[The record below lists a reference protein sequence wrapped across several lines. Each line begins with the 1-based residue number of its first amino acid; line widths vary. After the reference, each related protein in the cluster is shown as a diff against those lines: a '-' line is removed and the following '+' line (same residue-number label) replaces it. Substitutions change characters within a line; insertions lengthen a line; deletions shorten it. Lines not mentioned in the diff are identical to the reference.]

1 MSAMIADLKQRL
13 DSLIWGPQLPKSG
26 PIGRALAV
34 VLRYG
39 YAVLRDVVFGQL
51 TLRAMSLVY
60 TTLLSIVPLLAFS
73 FTLLKGYEMHEQAAE
88 WAYLFFEPLGDTGR
102 DTIDDIMTL
111 VNAVNIRALAGFGL
125 VFFIY
130 AAISMVQKIEASFNY
145 VWYVDKPRS
154 FARRFVEYVSVIVVG
169 GLLILVA
176 LGLISVLQSAALI
189 EYLVNNTFFG
199 PPIAAAGKL
208 VPYVLVCA
216 VFTFLYII
224 VPNTQVRFKSAL
236 IGGIA
241 GGIMWATVSVIF
253 ATFVVDSVRSNAV
266 YAGFA
271 VPISALIWVYL
282 NWLILLIGSQIAFY
296 IQNHAYLQIG
306 RREPRLSNAMRERL
320 ALNLMLLV
328 GREFREPKDGVTLST
343 LSDTLRIP
351 SITLAPMV
359 KGLED
364 GGLLTVTESDHL
376 QPGRET
382 SRILLNDILS
392 IVRVVGE
399 TGSHRTPKWSDEIE
413 AIGAQMD
420 DAVAETVGEMSL
432 SDLLDKE
439 SAEQPEPG

>member
-1 MSAMIADLKQRL
+1 MIADLKQRL
-13 DSLIWGPQLPKSG
+13 DALVWGPQLPKSG
-26 PIGRALAV
+26 PLGRAVAI

-39 YAVLRDVVFGQL
+39 YAVLRDVFSGQL

-73 FTLLKGYEMHEQAAE
+73 FTLLKGYEMHEQAAAQ
-88 WAYLFFEPLGDTGR
+88 AYLFFEPLGDTGR
-102 DTIDDIMTL
+102 QIIDEILAL

-189 EYLVNNTFFG
+189 EYLINNTFVG
-199 PPIAAAGKL
+199 PPIATVGKL
-208 VPYVLVCA
+208 VPYVIVCA
-216 VFTFLYII
+216 VFTFLYVI
-224 VPNTQVRFKSAL
+224 VPNTQVRFTSAL

-328 GREFREPKDGVTLST
+328 GREFRQPADGVTLRS

-359 KGLED
+359 KALEQE
-364 GGLLTVTESDHL
+364 GLLTTTESDRL
-376 QPGRET
+376 QPGREM

-392 IVRVVGE
+392 VVRIEGE
-399 TGSHRTPKWSDEIE
+399 TGSHREPRWSAEIE
-413 AIGAQMD
+413 SIGSRMD
-420 DAVAETVGEMSL
+420 DAVADTVGQMSL
-432 SDLLDKE
+432 SDLLDKDSSE
-439 SAEQPEPG
+439 SSEGA

>member
-1 MSAMIADLKQRL
+1 MIADLKQRL
-13 DSLIWGPQLPKSG
+13 DSYIWGPRLTKRGLP
-26 PIGRALAV
+26 GRTLAI
-34 VLRYG
+34 VLRYS
-39 YAVLRDVVFGQL
+39 YAVFRDVFSGQL

-73 FTLLKGYEMHEQAAE
+73 FTMLKGYGMHEEVATRL
-88 WAYLFFEPLGDTGR
+88 YMILEPLGDSGR
-102 DTIDDIMTL
+102 DFTDNL
-111 VNAVNIRALAGFGL
+111 LRVVNSVNIRALVGFGL

-154 FARRFVEYVSVIVVG
+154 FARRFVEYITVLSVG

-176 LGLISVLQSAALI
+176 LTMISVLQSAALI
-189 EYLVNNTFFG
+189 EYLVNNTLFG

-208 VPYVLVCA
+208 LPYAIVCA

-224 VPNTQVRFKSAL
+224 VPNTKVRFSSAL
-236 IGGIA
+236 IGGVA
-241 GGIMWATVSVIF
+241 GGIMWATASVIF
-253 ATFVVDSVRSNAV
+253 ATFVAGSVRSNAV

-271 VPISALIWVYL
+271 VPISLLIWVYL

-296 IQNHAYLQIG
+296 TQNRAYLRIG

-328 GREFREPKDGVTLST
+328 GREFRQPTSGVTLRT
-343 LSDTLRIP
+343 LSDTLQIP

-359 KGLED
+359 KSLEQ
-364 GGLLTVTESDHL
+364 GGLLSATESDHL
-376 QPGRET
+376 QPGREM
-382 SRILLNDILS
+382 SRILLNDILAV
-392 IVRVVGE
+392 VRVEGE

-413 AIGAQMD
+413 SLGATMD
-420 DAVAETVGEMSL
+420 DAVAATVGELSL
-432 SDLLDKE
+432 SDLLDRE
-439 SAEQPEPG
+439 AEAAAE

>member
-1 MSAMIADLKQRL
+1 MFADLKQRL
-13 DSLIWGPQLPKSG
+13 DAIVWGPQLPQHG
-26 PIGRALAV
+26 LPGRTLAV
-34 VLRYG
+34 VLRYS
-39 YAVLRDVVFGQL
+39 YAVLRDVFSGQL

-73 FTLLKGYEMHEQAAE
+73 FTLLKGYSMHEWAAE
-88 WAYLFFEPLGDTGR
+88 QMYTVLEPLGASGR
-102 DTIDDIMTL
+102 EFTDNL
-111 VNAVNIRALAGFGL
+111 LGVVNAVNIRALVGFGL

-154 FARRFVEYVSVIVVG
+154 FARRFVEYISVLSVG

-176 LGLISVLQSAALI
+176 LTMISALQSAALV
-189 EYLVNNTFFG
+189 EYLVNNTVFG

-208 VPYVLVCA
+208 LPYAIVCA
-216 VFTFLYII
+216 VFTFLYVI
-224 VPNTQVRFKSAL
+224 VPNTQVRFSSAL
-236 IGGIA
+236 IGGVA
-241 GGIMWATVSVIF
+241 GGIMWATASVIF
-253 ATFVVDSVRSNAV
+253 ATFVADSVRSNAV

-271 VPISALIWVYL
+271 VPISLLIWVYL

-296 IQNHAYLQIG
+296 TQNHAYLKIG

-328 GREFREPKDGVTLST
+328 GREFREPKDGLTLNS

-364 GGLLTVTESDHL
+364 EGLLVSTEKDHL
-376 QPGRET
+376 KPGREM
-382 SRILLNDILS
+382 SRIRLSDILAV
-392 IVRVVGE
+392 VRIEGE

-420 DAVAETVGEMSL
+420 DAVSETVGEMSL

-439 SAEQPEPG
+439 SAHQREEE

>member
-1 MSAMIADLKQRL
+1 MFADLKQRL
-13 DSLIWGPQLPKSG
+13 DSLIWGTQLTQQGLP
-26 PIGRALAV
+26 GRTLAV
-34 VLRYG
+34 VLRYS
-39 YAVLRDVVFGQL
+39 YAVLRDVFSGQL

-60 TTLLSIVPLLAFS
+60 TTLLSVVPLLAFS
-73 FTLLKGYEMHEQAAE
+73 FTLLKGYGMHEEAADQL
-88 WAYLFFEPLGDTGR
+88 YLWLEPLGEPGR
-102 DTIDDIMTL
+102 QQIDMVL
-111 VNAVNIRALAGFGL
+111 AAVNAVNIRALVGFGL

-130 AAISMVQKIEASFNY
+130 AAIAMVQKIEASFNY

-154 FARRFVEYVSVIVVG
+154 FARRFVEYISVLSVG

-176 LGLISVLQSAALI
+176 LTMISALQSAALV
-189 EYLVNNTFFG
+189 EYLVNNTVFG

-208 VPYVLVCA
+208 LPYVIVCA

-224 VPNTQVRFKSAL
+224 VPNTRVRFSSAL
-236 IGGIA
+236 IGGVA
-241 GGIMWATVSVIF
+241 GGIMWATASVIF
-253 ATFVVDSVRSNAV
+253 ATFVADSVRSNAV

-271 VPISALIWVYL
+271 VPISLLIWVYL

-296 IQNHAYLQIG
+296 TQNRAYLQIG

-328 GREFREPKDGVTLST
+328 GREFREPKGGVTLRS

-359 KGLED
+359 KGLEED
-364 GGLLTVTESDHL
+364 GLLTSTEQDHL
-376 QPGRET
+376 QPGREM
-382 SRILLNDILS
+382 SRIRLNDILS
-392 IVRVVGE
+392 VVRIEGE
-399 TGSHRTPKWSDEIE
+399 TGSHRTPKWSEEIE

-420 DAVAETVGEMSL
+420 EAVAETVGEMSL

-439 SAEQPEPG
+439 SADKTDSA

>member
-1 MSAMIADLKQRL
+1 MSIMIADLKQRI
-13 DSLIWGPQLPKSG
+13 DSFIWGPQLTKHGLP
-26 PIGRALAV
+26 GRTVAI
-34 VLRYG
+34 VLRYS
-39 YAVLRDVVFGQL
+39 YAVLRDVFVGQL

-73 FTLLKGYEMHEQAAE
+73 FTLLKGYGMHEEFAE
-88 WAYLFFEPLGDTGR
+88 QAYLFLEPLGDKGR
-102 DTIDDIMTL
+102 EITDQVLAL

-154 FARRFVEYVSVIVVG
+154 FARRLVEYVSVLVVG

-176 LGLISVLQSAALI
+176 LGLISVLQSAALV

-199 PPIAAAGKL
+199 PAIAAAGKL
-208 VPYVLVCA
+208 VPYAIVCA

-224 VPNTQVRFKSAL
+224 VPNTKVRFSSAL

-296 IQNHAYLQIG
+296 AQNRAYLKIG

-320 ALNLMLLV
+320 ALNVMLLI
-328 GREFREPKDGVTLST
+328 GREFRDPQVGVTLRS
-343 LSDTLRIP
+343 LSDALQIP

-359 KGLED
+359 KGLENA
-364 GGLLTVTESDHL
+364 GLLTLTEREHL
-376 QPGRET
+376 QPGREM
-382 SRILLNDILS
+382 SRILLGDVLS
-392 IVRVVGE
+392 VVRVEGE
-399 TGSHRTPKWSDEIE
+399 TGSHKAPKWSDEIE
-413 AIGAQMD
+413 EIGARMD
-420 DAVAETVGEMSL
+420 GAVAETVGETTL
-432 SDLLDKE
+432 ADLLDSE
-439 SAEQPEPG
+439 